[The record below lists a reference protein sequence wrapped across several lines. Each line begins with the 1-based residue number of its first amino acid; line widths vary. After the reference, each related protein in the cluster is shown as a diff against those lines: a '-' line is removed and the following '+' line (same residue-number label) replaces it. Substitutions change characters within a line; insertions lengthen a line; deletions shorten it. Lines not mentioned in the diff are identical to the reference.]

1 MEAFKAQVL
10 EEGDTI
16 EGEKIDPVLEPQASF
31 VLLDQRTGEIKAL
44 GGGRGEKTAS
54 LTLNRATDAARQP
67 GSAFKVITAFA
78 PALDT
83 RQATLGSV
91 YYDEPYTVSG
101 HTFRNWWGTSRGY
114 VGYANI
120 RDGIIYSMNIIAV
133 RVLME
138 TVTPETGI
146 EYARNLGITTLTA
159 EDVTASA
166 ALGGLTEGVTNLE
179 LTGAYAAIANG
190 GVYTKPRFYTRIL
203 DRDGN
208 VILGEES
215 ETRQVLSSETAFLLT
230 DAMSDSLEPHQLF
243 ARPGI
248 SINSTSTRA
257 RLSRMPAAG
266 KSGTTTSN
274 RDAGSWALRI
284 TIRRE
289 FGRDMMKIIRSWRI
303 PATINPSGSRS
314 WIGSMRNCRCG
325 TFPSRIPLPRCG
337 SAGNPGNLRFPG
349 CATRIPGA
357 VRSIR
362 NISRREQSLKRCA
375 TCISRLPYVRKAVF

>member
-44 GGGRGEKTAS
+44 GGGPAEKKTAS

-166 ALGGLTEGVTNLE
+166 ALGGLTEGVDQS
-179 LTGAYAAIANG
+179 GAYGSLRGHRQRRRLYEAPVLHA
-190 GVYTKPRFYTRIL
+190 
-203 DRDGN
+203 D
-208 VILGEES
+208 LG
-215 ETRQVLSSETAFLLT
+215 
-230 DAMSDSLEPHQLF
+230 
-243 ARPGI
+243 PGWQCDPGEK
-248 SINSTSTRA
+248 RA
-257 RLSRMPAAG
+257 RRG
-266 KSGTTTSN
+266 
-274 RDAGSWALRI
+274 RCC
-284 TIRRE
+284 RR
-289 FGRDMMKIIRSWRI
+289 
-303 PATINPSGSRS
+303 
-314 WIGSMRNCRCG
+314 
-325 TFPSRIPLPRCG
+325 
-337 SAGNPGNLRFPG
+337 
-349 CATRIPGA
+349 
-357 VRSIR
+357 
-362 NISRREQSLKRCA
+362 
-375 TCISRLPYVRKAVF
+375 RLPSF